1 MPILCAYN
9 LKLLYTAQVQEES
22 ISKVKENMG
31 KLHMKKKKQETS
43 FSIMKKWMPIPKQ
56 YVVPPSPKLT
66 QCGGH
71 HESKWWTEFDKF

>member
-43 FSIMKKWMPIPKQ
+43 FSIMKK
-56 YVVPPSPKLT
+56 
-66 QCGGH
+66 
-71 HESKWWTEFDKF
+71 

>member
-31 KLHMKKKKQETS
+31 KLHMKKKN
-43 FSIMKKWMPIPKQ
+43 KKRPFQ
-56 YVVPPSPKLT
+56 
-66 QCGGH
+66 
-71 HESKWWTEFDKF
+71 